1 MARKPYNPLDEE
13 KFYPIPIRI
22 MQNKKI
28 SAGAKLIAGY
38 LLWCYGKDGLINP
51 KISTLS
57 DVIGYSRSQVQRF
70 IKELIKYKII
80 SKKKEKYSDSYKFL
94 RPQEGSSVN
103 CLKNQERSS
112 VTPAERSSVTP
123 AYNRTTALEE
133 RDYNNNVVV
142 VLFEEYGWN
151 FKNSTVELFSEL
163 DPKKYLDVL
172 EYVHSKAKSNPEGFL
187 VKILESGSN
196 VPKYVPPKN
205 PQVDVKAI
213 VKKDEETKFKPTE
226 IGLKYVE
233 KRRKRKEQ
241 QRQRE
246 KQREALRLQSEQR
259 TNEKIIQTTT
269 FLENEYGGCNG
280 AIQRC

>member
-1 MARKPYNPLDEE
+1 MPDI
-13 KFYPIPIRI
+13 F
-22 MQNKKI
+22 KI
-28 SAGAKLIAGY
+28 IKSIQSTDKNELNHTLKNLLIAMLIRFGNRKYIDFNNSKIGEWIGEESEYVKNLLSKLKYKKY
-38 LLWCYGKDGLINP
+38 LKIKGRQSNRKIYLGP
-51 KISTLS
+51 KIIR
-57 DVIGYSRSQVQRF
+57 DWESRDRQKESETRDSQSPTRDSQSPS
-70 IKELIKYKII
+70 IKD
-80 SKKKEKYSDSYKFL
+80 KEHKENY
-94 RPQEGSSVN
+94 
-103 CLKNQERSS
+103 
-112 VTPAERSSVTP
+112 
-123 AYNRTTALEE
+123 
-133 RDYNNNVVV
+133 NNVVV

-151 FKNSTVELFSEL
+151 FKNSTVELFSKL

-172 EYVHSKAKSNPEGFL
+172 EYVRSKAKSNPEGFI

-196 VPKYVPPKN
+196 VPKYVPPKK

-233 KRRKRKEQ
+233 KRRKQKEQ

-269 FLENEYGGCNG
+269 FFENEYGGCNG
-280 AIQRC
+280 TIQRC

>member
-133 RDYNNNVVV
+133 RDYYNNVVV

-163 DPKKYLDVL
+163 DSKKYLDVL
-172 EYVHSKAKSNPEGFL
+172 EYVCSKAKSNPEGLL

-246 KQREALRLQSEQR
+246 KQLEALRLQYEQR
-259 TNEKIIQTTT
+259 NMPILRQ
-269 FLENEYGGCNG
+269 ENTGG
-280 AIQRC
+280 

>member
-1 MARKPYNPLDEE
+1 MLIRFGNRKYIDFNNSKIGEWIGEE
-13 KFYPIPIRI
+13 SEYVKNLLSKLKY
-22 MQNKKI
+22 KK
-28 SAGAKLIAGY
+28 Y
-38 LLWCYGKDGLINP
+38 LKIKGRQSNRKIYLGP
-51 KISTLS
+51 KIIR
-57 DVIGYSRSQVQRF
+57 DWGSRDRQKESETRDSQSPTRDSQSPS
-70 IKELIKYKII
+70 IKD
-80 SKKKEKYSDSYKFL
+80 KEHKENY
-94 RPQEGSSVN
+94 
-103 CLKNQERSS
+103 
-112 VTPAERSSVTP
+112 
-123 AYNRTTALEE
+123 
-133 RDYNNNVVV
+133 NNVVV

-163 DPKKYLDVL
+163 DSKKYLDVL
-172 EYVHSKAKSNPEGFL
+172 EYVCSKAKSNPEGFL

-246 KQREALRLQSEQR
+246 KQRKALRLQSEQR

>member
-22 MQNKKI
+22 MRNKKI

-38 LLWCYGKDGLINP
+38 LLWCYGKDGVINP

-57 DVIGYSRSQVQRF
+57 ELIGYSRSQIQRF
-70 IKELIKYKII
+70 IRELIKYKII

-112 VTPAERSSVTP
+112 VTPPERSSMTP

-142 VLFEEYGWN
+142 VLFEEYEWD
-151 FKNSTVELFSEL
+151 FKNSTVELFSKLE
-163 DPKKYLDVL
+163 PKKYLDVL
-172 EYVHSKAKSNPEGFL
+172 EYVYSKAKSNPESFL
-187 VKILESGSN
+187 LKIIESGAN
-196 VPKYVPPKN
+196 VPKYVPPKR
-205 PQVDVKAI
+205 PIVDVEEI
-213 VKKDEETKFKPTE
+213 VKKDKATKFEPTE
-226 IGLKYVE
+226 RGMRYVE
-233 KRRKRKEQ
+233 ERRKQKELERKRK
-241 QRQRE
+241 
-246 KQREALRLQSEQR
+246 ALRLQSEQ
-259 TNEKIIQTTT
+259 TTKEESLLFEIFNANEHGSSPIVIR
-269 FLENEYGGCNG
+269 
-280 AIQRC
+280 RC